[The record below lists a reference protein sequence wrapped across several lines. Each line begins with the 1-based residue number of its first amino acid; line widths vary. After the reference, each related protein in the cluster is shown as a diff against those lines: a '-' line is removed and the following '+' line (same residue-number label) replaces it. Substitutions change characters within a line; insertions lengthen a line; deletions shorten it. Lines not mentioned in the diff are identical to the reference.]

1 MTVSTST
8 HGSRVNWLLF
18 LLLGFMWG
26 SSYLWIKIG
35 VNAGLQPFTLVS
47 FRLLIGVLVLAAV
60 VFATRERL
68 PRDWRTYVRFVGLGF
83 FGIALPFCLIT
94 WAEGSVDSSLAAVL
108 TAPVPLIVIPIAA
121 VFLPD
126 EGLTVTKVA
135 GVVVGLVG
143 VALLVGLDVS
153 QIGRADLVSELALL
167 CAAASYAIGAVYVRR
182 FIRGYRPTI
191 PALFEVFTALVMVGV
206 LALIF
211 ERPLE
216 TPLTLDTV
224 VPVTWLGLLGTGL
237 AFIVNLHLL
246 EHWGAARASLVAYML
261 PVWGIALG
269 ALVLGETITPQVLIG
284 FALVISGIALVNF
297 RRGGLAALVDS
308 LRRGQAELAPELAD
322 VPGEPEPR

>member
-1 MTVSTST
+1 MAMPT
-8 HGSRVNWLLF
+8 RLNWLLF
-18 LLLGFMWG
+18 VLLGFMWG

-35 VNAGLQPFTLVS
+35 VSAGLQPFTLVS
-47 FRLLIGVLVLAAV
+47 YRLLIGTLVLAVV

-68 PRDWRTYVRFVGLGF
+68 PRDWRTYVRFTGLGF

-108 TAPVPLIVIPIAA
+108 TAPVPLIVIPVAA

-126 EGLTVTKVA
+126 ERLTVTKVA
-135 GVVVGLVG
+135 GVLFGLVG
-143 VALLVGLDVS
+143 VAILVGLDVS
-153 QIGRADLVSELALL
+153 KIGRADLVSELALL
-167 CAAASYAIGAVYVRR
+167 GAATSYAIGAVYVRR
-182 FIRGYRPTI
+182 FVRGHRPTI
-191 PALFEVFTALVMVGV
+191 PALFEVFTALVMVGA

-211 ERPLE
+211 ERPLS
-216 TPLTLDTV
+216 TPLTFDTV
-224 VPVTWLGLLGTGL
+224 VPVTWLGLVGTGL

-284 FALVISGIALVNF
+284 FALVITGIALVNF
-297 RRGGLAALVDS
+297 RRGGLAALLGS
-308 LRRGQAELAPELAD
+308 LRRGHVELAPELAD
-322 VPGEPEPR
+322 VPSEPEPR

>member
-1 MTVSTST
+1 MAVNASPR
-8 HGSRVNWLLF
+8 GSRLNWLLF

-47 FRLLIGVLVLAAV
+47 YRLLIGALVLTVV

-68 PRDWRTYVRFVGLGF
+68 PRDWQTYVRFTGLGF

-121 VFLPD
+121 IFLPD
-126 EGLTVTKVA
+126 EGLTVTKIA

-143 VALLVGLDVS
+143 VAILVGLDVS
-153 QIGRADLVSELALL
+153 KIGGSDLVSELALL

-191 PALFEVFTALVMVGV
+191 PALFEVLTALIMVGA

-211 ERPLE
+211 ERPLA
-216 TPLTLDTV
+216 TPLTFDTV

-269 ALVLGETITPQVLIG
+269 AVVLGETITPQVLGG
-284 FALVISGIALVNF
+284 FVLIITGIALVNF
-297 RRGGLAALVDS
+297 RKGGLTALVSS
-308 LRRGQAELAPELAD
+308 LRRGPVELAPELGE